1 MADDARRLYYAMR
14 CCPLWHLR
22 AALYA
27 HVLKLPIIWNET
39 ICARYSSASCRLQFG
54 CKLDIAKLDCISFYE
69 ITSKNQNELCNPWG
83 AALRGAALPAR
94 YAARRYAAYLPSA
107 RPRHRTHYPPA
118 LRATRPRYAPH
129 IRGDPT
135 LLRFGSAHG
144 VQSTGQS
151 PKVRFIS
158 LT

>member
-27 HVLKLPIIWNET
+27 HVLKLPIIWNIT
-39 ICARYSSASCRLQFG
+39 ICDRYSSASCRLQFG
-54 CKLDIAKLDCISFYE
+54 CELDMEQRTLYTERAGGQRYAGQRY
-69 ITSKNQNELCNPWG
+69 TPATW
-83 AALRGAALPAR
+83 RGASP
-94 YAARRYAAYLPSA
+94 PTSA
-107 RPRHRTHYPPA
+107 RPRYRTHYPPA

-144 VQSTGQS
+144 VQNTGQS